1 MKRTNLLNTN
11 LLLSFFSQKQTPQ
24 GPWFILR
31 LNGGLLKF
39 KTNVINNIESRT
51 VLIENTSEYFTYL
64 CDTYGNLS
72 EICAKL
78 HKVSD
83 ISSL

>member
-1 MKRTNLLNTN
+1 M
-11 LLLSFFSQKQTPQ
+11 
-24 GPWFILR
+24 
-31 LNGGLLKF
+31 
-39 KTNVINNIESRT
+39 INNIESRT

-72 EICAKL
+72 EMCAKL